1 MADPENALAP
11 KQEEEADPHFEPV
24 IKLTE
29 QVDTKTHEE
38 DEDVLFKMRAKLF
51 RFDAD
56 AAEWKERGTGDVRL
70 LAHKE
75 THKVRLVMRRDKT
88 LKVCANH
95 VISSDMRLQ
104 PNIGSD
110 RSWVWKVAADYSE
123 SPPTAETLAIRFA
136 NSDNAGQFKTAFED
150 GQKKN
155 ASLAA
160 STDAPAAP
168 AAEAEG
174 KSADA
179 TTVAP
184 AAEGESTESTTA
196 AADAKADDA
205 KADAPA
211 ADEAAATVDA
221 GGE

>member
-1 MADPENALAP
+1 MSGSTVRLC
-11 KQEEEADPHFEPV
+11 FWV
-24 IKLTE
+24 
-29 QVDTKTHEE
+29 
-38 DEDVLFKMRAKLF
+38 
-51 RFDAD
+51 FDAPQD
-56 AAEWKERGTGDVRL
+56 
-70 LAHKE
+70 
-75 THKVRLVMRRDKT
+75 
-88 LKVCANH
+88 
-95 VISSDMRLQ
+95 
-104 PNIGSD
+104 
-110 RSWVWKVAADYSE
+110 
-123 SPPTAETLAIRFA
+123 
-136 NSDNAGQFKTAFED
+136 AGQFKTAFED